1 MRTED
6 LLPFWEND
14 LPGLPVFCLPHAGA
28 GAGAFRTLVRDLRPA
43 VNLQPV
49 QLPGREN
56 LVALPLVDNARQL
69 VDWLGPRL
77 LPRLDRPFVLA
88 GHSMGSLIAA
98 ELTAWLERNGGPA
111 PELLVVSAYAGD
123 FRHNRMAA
131 RDRTD
136 QELAE
141 VLTELGGTAPEVLQ
155 NEEML
160 SFILETIRNDLR
172 LVRGYRPAYDTVNVP
187 ILALGGTDDPDADEE
202 ALTTWR
208 GRTTAGSRVEM
219 LPGGHFAVFENPGTV
234 AALIA
239 ERPGTPEQTL
249 LDVLRHHLG
258 DDGITPDDDF
268 YAAGGDSLIALAVV
282 GDLKERGL
290 DLPLRGLLTA
300 STVAE
305 LVPLLTPAAAPGP
318 THRPFDGL
326 GPADRALL
334 PAGLQDAYPASTL
347 QVGLIYLCELAG
359 DPSLYND
366 LVGLRV
372 NAPFDEEKFRAALGA
387 LTRRHP
393 LLRSSFDLATYS
405 TAVQLVHPEVTVPVE
420 IETGD
425 GEALVRAFRERH
437 LATGIDCGTPPAF
450 RIHIA
455 REPEAFRLTLAIHHA
470 VIDGW
475 SMAQL
480 MVELLTCYDAELAGR
495 TPQLPAVP
503 ADGHRQFVA
512 LEAAAAQSAPF
523 WQAEADVPPLLLPD
537 RPDGAVPD
545 PVATRHLPLD
555 PADVAR
561 LEAAAEH
568 AGVPLKS
575 LLLSLHLRALA
586 LATGR
591 DRDLVTGLVANGR
604 PEVPGSAALIGL
616 FLNTVPL
623 RLQSVEGDWAEL
635 AGRTWEAE
643 QRLLAHRRHPLSAIE
658 QGLGRPA
665 FDVSFN
671 FTHFHPYRQ
680 VDDLRFKADEWWSYD
695 KASFPL
701 GVDAMIDAPD
711 LGSGVLVAHD
721 PALVPG
727 ALVDRYVDALGA
739 ALATVAAPDR
749 PREAR

>member
-28 GAGAFRTLVRDLRPA
+28 GAGAFRALARDLRPA

-56 LVALPLVDNARQL
+56 LVGLPLVDDAHRL
-69 VDWLGPRL
+69 VEWLGPRL
-77 LPRLDRPFVLA
+77 LPRLARPFALA

-98 ELTAWLERNGGPA
+98 ELTAWLERNGGPK
-111 PELLVVSAYAGD
+111 PELLVVSSYAGD

-131 RDRTD
+131 HDRTD
-136 QELAE
+136 QELAQ

-160 SFILETIRNDLR
+160 AFILETIRNDLG
-172 LVRGYRPAYDTVNVP
+172 LVRGYRPSYDTVDVP
-187 ILALGGTDDPDADEE
+187 ILAVGGTADPDADPE
-202 ALTTWR
+202 ALATWR
-208 GRTTAGSRVEM
+208 SRTTAGAHVEV
-219 LPGGHFAVFENPGTV
+219 LPGGHFAVFEHPGTF
-234 AALIA
+234 AALI
-239 ERPGTPEQTL
+239 EQQVRTPEQTL
-249 LDVLRHHLG
+249 LDVLRHHLD
-258 DDGITPDDDF
+258 DDGITLDDDF

-290 DLPLRGLLTA
+290 DLPLRGLLTS
-300 STVAE
+300 STVEE
-305 LVPLLTPAAAPGP
+305 LVPLLTPAAAPER

-326 GPADRALL
+326 GAADRALL

-359 DPSLYND
+359 DASLYND

-372 NAPFDEEKFRAALGA
+372 HAPFDEDRFRAALTT
-387 LTRRHP
+387 LTGRHP
-393 LLRSSFDLATYS
+393 LLRSSFDLATFS
-405 TAVQLVHPEVTVPVE
+405 TAVQLVHPRVTVPVE
-420 IETGD
+420 IESGD

-437 LATGIDCGTPPAF
+437 LATGIDCATPPAF

-455 REPEAFRLTLAIHHA
+455 REPDAFRLTLAIHHA
-470 VIDGW
+470 IIDGW

-495 TPQLPAVP
+495 APQLPAVP
-503 ADGHRQFVA
+503 PDGHRRFVA
-512 LEAAAAQSAPF
+512 LETAAAESAPF
-523 WQAEADVPPLLLPD
+523 WRTEADVPPLLLTD
-537 RPDGAVPD
+537 RPEGTVAD
-545 PVATRHLPLD
+545 PVETRHLPLG
-555 PADVAR
+555 PEDVTR

-586 LATGR
+586 AATGR
-591 DRDLVTGLVANGR
+591 DRDVVTGLVTNGR

-623 RLQSVEGDWAEL
+623 RLRSLDGDWVEQ

-643 QRLLAHRRHPLSAIE
+643 QRLLAHRRYPLSAIE

-680 VDDLRFKADEWWSYD
+680 VDDLHLKVDEWWSYD

-711 LGSGVLVAHD
+711 LGSGVVVAHD
-721 PALVPG
+721 PELVPG
-727 ALVDRYVDALGA
+727 ALVDRYVDAFGA

-749 PREAR
+749 PGEGR